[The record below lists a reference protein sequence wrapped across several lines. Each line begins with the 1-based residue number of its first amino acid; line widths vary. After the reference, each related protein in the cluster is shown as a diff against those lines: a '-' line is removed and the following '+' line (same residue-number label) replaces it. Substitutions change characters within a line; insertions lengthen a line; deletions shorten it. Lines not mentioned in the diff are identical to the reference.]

1 VQSHPATTASDQPW
15 YQHVWNT
22 VKSIND
28 AMPSLD
34 DPATNRSMTHAL
46 TMGFDEDVAA
56 FPGAL
61 IMHYRTGMPIGEA
74 WEKLKGQLQADRHAL
89 EQQHPVKSA
98 VGSLVGTGANAL
110 LTGNLF
116 SGAKGLLPLAG
127 DVAAGS
133 TLGGITSFGLSEGD
147 TQQRLDD
154 ARKGAEW
161 GGALTAAMPY
171 VGRLIGGIYR
181 SLRPAA
187 QVDVKA
193 GQTMGE
199 MVKGPPPTF
208 EQAPIE
214 NFPLGTGGAT
224 NDPRLAAAE
233 RRANTMDDAA
243 AVARREE
250 QQRAITE
257 TATTPQPS
265 RAVTLSPTGRPAVP
279 QLASRAM
286 NPAQASGRLQGALQR
301 AWQVFKQEE
310 HRLWDHPLLR
320 SLVDM
325 PAIKGAVGNFGSKM
339 PLRFRRAIE
348 NHAGLRGIL
357 EDLSNMPNST
367 TLADLNDIRS
377 EILEIS
383 RKDPDGMIRKIA
395 GDLAS
400 GLLKA
405 IDSNPALRTNPAVK
419 AAYGEAR
426 AFTKKMWDTIG
437 HQRYQNIIKQGSDP
451 AVSGRSLFGFD
462 PQSAGERGT
471 GINAITN
478 ALDDIR
484 TKWLQLA
491 RSGFSPN
498 VAQAAQREL
507 GQSAVDYIIN
517 TMITPIA
524 ESQTGAEARHL
535 NKLVQWIDRNQGWL
549 ASSRI
554 LAPQQI
560 DLLRAIR
567 DSAAMGARVANLRGG
582 TGSETFERLMGGS
595 NPQIINLFS
604 TALNKHLFVISGG
617 LIGHMIESTTG
628 LGVGAILGMS
638 AEGIGQ
644 SLLHRMYEMPTEA
657 LRARLIEAAGN
668 PDIAQDLLKKAS
680 DFKNLSEATRRWLQ
694 ALGAETG
701 AHVEHGL
708 SQ

>member
-1 VQSHPATTASDQPW
+1 
-15 YQHVWNT
+15 
-22 VKSIND
+22 
-28 AMPSLD
+28 
-34 DPATNRSMTHAL
+34 
-46 TMGFDEDVAA
+46 
-56 FPGAL
+56 
-61 IMHYRTGMPIGEA
+61 
-74 WEKLKGQLQADRHAL
+74 
-89 EQQHPVKSA
+89 
-98 VGSLVGTGANAL
+98 
-110 LTGNLF
+110 
-116 SGAKGLLPLAG
+116 
-127 DVAAGS
+127 
-133 TLGGITSFGLSEGD
+133 
-147 TQQRLDD
+147 
-154 ARKGAEW
+154 
-161 GGALTAAMPY
+161 
-171 VGRLIGGIYR
+171 
-181 SLRPAA
+181 
-187 QVDVKA
+187 
-193 GQTMGE
+193 
-199 MVKGPPPTF
+199 
-208 EQAPIE
+208 
-214 NFPLGTGGAT
+214 
-224 NDPRLAAAE
+224 
-233 RRANTMDDAA
+233 
-243 AVARREE
+243 
-250 QQRAITE
+250 
-257 TATTPQPS
+257 
-265 RAVTLSPTGRPAVP
+265 
-279 QLASRAM
+279 
-286 NPAQASGRLQGALQR
+286 
-301 AWQVFKQEE
+301 
-310 HRLWDHPLLR
+310 
-320 SLVDM
+320 
-325 PAIKGAVGNFGSKM
+325 
-339 PLRFRRAIE
+339 
-348 NHAGLRGIL
+348 
-357 EDLSNMPNST
+357 
-367 TLADLNDIRS
+367 
-377 EILEIS
+377 
-383 RKDPDGMIRKIA
+383 
-395 GDLAS
+395 
-400 GLLKA
+400 
-405 IDSNPALRTNPAVK
+405 
-419 AAYGEAR
+419 
-426 AFTKKMWDTIG
+426 
-437 HQRYQNIIKQGSDP
+437 
-451 AVSGRSLFGFD
+451 LFGFD